1 VNTTSGKCSYR
12 RRVGSWCNL
21 CTGISSAPPKRGANL
36 GREGFLAANA
46 ERFRRDEAQA
56 YGEEDFEELDRF
68 LERLRA
74 IIRDA

>member
-1 VNTTSGKCSYR
+1 MDDFR
-12 RRVGSWCNL
+12 RLDVEIQLEQIRC
-21 CTGISSAPPKRGANL
+21 R
-36 GREGFLAANA
+36 REGFLAANA